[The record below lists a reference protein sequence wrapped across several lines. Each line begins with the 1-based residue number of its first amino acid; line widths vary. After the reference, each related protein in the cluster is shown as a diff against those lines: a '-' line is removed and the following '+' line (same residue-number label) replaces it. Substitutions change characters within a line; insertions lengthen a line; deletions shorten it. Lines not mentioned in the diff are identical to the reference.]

1 MRAKILIFFINT
13 TSALQKTWAC
23 FMKNISIF
31 FYFLYKSRQPLY
43 DFFLKDNDS
52 YPNRQASSI
61 KNVRTSLFEGVRTL

>member
-31 FYFLYKSRQPLY
+31 FYFLYESRKPLY
-43 DFFLKDNDS
+43 KIFRDIENFYLKYPEAGFLLQNITEM
-52 YPNRQASSI
+52 RI
-61 KNVRTSLFEGVRTL
+61 